1 MVITRLVPKGQSL
14 PTRDPEAAP
23 LACGMCTGRGFS
35 QLARFTAPPQGE
47 TRFGFA
53 DYARTLW
60 RCDCCGHVV
69 NRHGLDLEALYVG
82 QYRDA
87 TYGDRLKSIYDR
99 IMALP
104 EGRSDNRGRVR
115 RIEAWCQSQSLPCPG
130 RLLDVGAGLGV
141 FPAAMAERGWQVVAL
156 DPDPVACDHLRDVVE
171 VETWCGSFDPRD
183 NFTAPKAQRF
193 DLITFNKVL
202 EHIVP
207 MVETLARA
215 HRFLAPGGQVYVE
228 LPDGEGALA
237 DAGPDR
243 EEFFVEHHCAFSLP
257 SFSLL
262 ARRAGYR
269 IEMLERV
276 REPSGKF
283 TLRGF
288 LSPDITPDLLNDA

>member
-1 MVITRLVPKGQSL
+1 MVITDLTTRLGAQL
-14 PTRDPEAAP
+14 DPEAAP
-23 LACGMCTGRGFS
+23 VACGMCAARGFTHV
-35 QLARFTAPPQGE
+35 ARFTEPPQGE
-47 TRFGFA
+47 TRFGFE

-60 RCDCCGHVV
+60 RCDCCGHIV
-69 NRHGLDLEALYVG
+69 NRHSLDLDTLYVG

-87 TYGDRLKSIYDR
+87 TYGDALKGTFER

-104 EGRSDNRGRVR
+104 SGRSDNRQRVA
-115 RIEAWCQSQSLPCPG
+115 RIHQWCRFQRLPCPG
-130 RLLDVGAGLGV
+130 RALDVGSGLGV
-141 FPAAMAERGWQVVAL
+141 FPAAMREMGWQVVAL
-156 DPDPVACDHLRDVVE
+156 DPDPVACDHLRDVAE
-171 VETWCGSFDPRD
+171 VETWCGSFSPDD
-183 NFTAPKAQRF
+183 DFTPPDGRRF
-193 DLITFNKVL
+193 DLISFNKVL

-207 MVETLARA
+207 MVATLARA
-215 HRFLAPGGQVYVE
+215 HRFLAPGGQVYLE

-269 IEMLERV
+269 VEMLERV

-288 LSPDITPDLLNDA
+288 LSPDVTPNLLHGI